1 MYTPQQVARVI
12 DHAVLKPNMTGG
24 DVIAAAEM
32 CRRRGVGNLCVRP
45 SDVRLAA
52 DLLRGSDTTV
62 AAVVGFPHGGHC
74 TAIKAQEARLAID
87 DGARELDM
95 VINIGK
101 FLSGECQLVQQ
112 DIASVVEVA
121 KPRGV
126 LVKVILETCYLTLE
140 QVAQACR
147 LAQAAGAD
155 FVKTSTGFAEQGATP
170 DVIDVMLKTVG
181 DSMGVKASGGVRSWD
196 IAVGYLRQGCRR
208 LGVGSTEAV
217 LDGGAAQAID
227 GGKSD
232 EHY

>member
-1 MYTPQQVARVI
+1 M
-12 DHAVLKPNMTGG
+12 
-24 DVIAAAEM
+24 
-32 CRRRGVGNLCVRP
+32 
-45 SDVRLAA
+45 
-52 DLLRGSDTTV
+52 
-62 AAVVGFPHGGHC
+62 
-74 TAIKAQEARLAID
+74 
-87 DGARELDM
+87 
-95 VINIGK
+95 
-101 FLSGECQLVQQ
+101 
-112 DIASVVEVA
+112 
-121 KPRGV
+121 
-126 LVKVILETCYLTLE
+126 
-140 QVAQACR
+140 AQACR